1 MYASLKKISEHKSKF
16 RDKPWI
22 TLGLRESISIKNHL
36 PTKYIKLKDVTIK
49 NEAQIKQKQYR
60 NLLPALIK
68 ESKRFYFTNY
78 FQNNLNDLKTTWK
91 GIKKLISL
99 KEQSNI
105 APSNTFD
112 NVQSLTEPQVLLP
125 SIL

>member
-49 NEAQIKQKQYR
+49 NEAQIK
-60 NLLPALIK
+60 
-68 ESKRFYFTNY
+68 
-78 FQNNLNDLKTTWK
+78 
-91 GIKKLISL
+91 
-99 KEQSNI
+99 
-105 APSNTFD
+105 
-112 NVQSLTEPQVLLP
+112 
-125 SIL
+125 